1 MMPSGGGSGKR
12 VDRMRGGVSV
22 AGDSGSKD
30 KQPQFTPRL
39 GFHHLA
45 EEYEGDQVCYSAV
58 QRFNDSRYHQP
69 C

>member
-12 VDRMRGGVSV
+12 VDRLRGGVSV

-45 EEYEGDQVCYSAV
+45 EEYEGDQVWCSAV
-58 QRFNDSRYHQP
+58 MLFSGLRYHQP